1 MSDQEYTRKDLDKM
15 NRLQLRRIC
24 KERGMKSDDAA
35 TRSADELIDFI
46 LGAEAEPK
54 KAEKGKAEKGKGRA
68 KLKGK
73 NAEPK
78 KAEPK
83 KGRAKLK
90 GKKAEAEPEAEPET
104 EPTGETELDTSE
116 LATALMD
123 RFDELEKRIDTI
135 GQVVDQNFQD
145 LTEYVAELR
154 VDTHQL
160 KAGITHTYKHF
171 QAEEILQDE
180 NAPDEMDID
189 DALTAAEE
197 ECQEGNDEG
206 DGEE

>member
-46 LGAEAEPK
+46 LGAEAEPEPK
-54 KAEKGKAEKGKGRA
+54 KSKAKAGKAKAGKA

-73 NAEPK
+73 A

-83 KGRAKLK
+83 KSKGKLK
-90 GKKAEAEPEAEPET
+90 GKKAEPEA

-189 DALTAAEE
+189 DALTAAEA

>member
-1 MSDQEYTRKDLDKM
+1 VSDQEYTRKDLDKM

-46 LGAEAEPK
+46 LGAEAEPEPK
-54 KAEKGKAEKGKGRA
+54 KSKAKAGKAKAGKA

-73 NAEPK
+73 A

-83 KGRAKLK
+83 KSKGKLK
-90 GKKAEAEPEAEPET
+90 GKKAEPEA

-189 DALTAAEE
+189 DALTAAEA